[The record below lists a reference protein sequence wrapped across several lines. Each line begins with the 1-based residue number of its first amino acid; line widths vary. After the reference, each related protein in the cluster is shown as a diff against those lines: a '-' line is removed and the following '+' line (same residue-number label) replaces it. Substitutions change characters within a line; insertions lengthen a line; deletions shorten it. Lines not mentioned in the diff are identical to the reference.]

1 MAVAFVNIPRE
12 VVYYCQNK
20 NKNNSPIPLVVFG
33 IINVVFAIIT
43 WKNVFSLLPTLAS
56 ISAMFAFW
64 LNNVKAT
71 KKISL
76 AVSVLMLTYDIFNSS
91 YMGILN
97 EVITLISIIVA
108 LIVLLRNKKEISE
121 AEKEKENE

>member
-1 MAVAFVNIPRE
+1 
-12 VVYYCQNK
+12 
-20 NKNNSPIPLVVFG
+20 
-33 IINVVFAIIT
+33 
-43 WKNVFSLLPTLAS
+43 
-56 ISAMFAFW
+56 MFAFW

-76 AVSVLMLTYDIFNSS
+76 LVSVLMLTYDIFNAS

-108 LIVLLRNKKEISE
+108 LIVLLRNQKEKSKV
-121 AEKEKENE
+121 EKEKENE